1 MFHDPPAEF
10 IGECSDV
17 AAFYNNIGRILV
29 MAILL
34 VCSAFFSGTETA
46 YFNLSIR
53 QRRLLAQSG
62 HRLQILAA
70 RLLES
75 PSQMLSCL
83 LFGNMTVNVLFYAT
97 ASVLTI
103 RLKHDYG
110 VAAAGTAA
118 FVGFASL
125 VLFGE
130 ILPKSLAYANSRSVS
145 ILAALPLYVC
155 MKVLGP
161 IVAMFRVL
169 LVGPILGLILGRR
182 RSVKR
187 ATTGD
192 LKVLME
198 HIRKRGLISDDENR
212 LLYEIVELGHLKVR
226 HVMEPRVD
234 MVTCSVRASREEFI
248 SKMRQWRMT
257 KIAVYGRTIDDVVGV
272 VYLRDLLLHGETPA
286 DKLVRPAHFVP
297 EQQSVEQLLEHFRRS
312 HTDMAVVVDEY
323 GGLAGCVELEDVVE
337 ELIGDIERSGET
349 PAEPETIG
357 PFTYRLSGATPIHD
371 WAEAFGLDLEEVRAT
386 TVGGLVTFVLGRIPH
401 QGDEAQWKHLRFRV
415 ERMHKR
421 RVDTVVMTI
430 WPGGGQ
436 GS

>member
-1 MFHDPPAEF
+1 
-10 IGECSDV
+10 V
-17 AAFYNNIGRILV
+17 AAFYDNIGRLLV
-29 MAILL
+29 MAVLL
-34 VCSAFFSGTETA
+34 ACSAFFSGTETA
-46 YFNLSIR
+46 YFTLSLR

-62 HRLQILAA
+62 HRLQVLAA

-103 RLKHDYG
+103 RLKGDYG
-110 VAAAGTAA
+110 MAVAGAAAFMA
-118 FVGFASL
+118 FACL

-145 ILAALPLYVC
+145 VLAALPLYVC
-155 MKVLGP
+155 VTAIGP
-161 IVAMFRVL
+161 LVAMSRLL
-169 LVGPILGLILGRR
+169 LVSPILGLILGRR

-234 MVTCSVRASREEFI
+234 MTTCSVRASREEFI

-257 KIAVYGRTIDDVVGV
+257 KIAVYGRAIDDVVGV
-272 VYLRDLLLHGETPA
+272 VYLRDILLHGETPA

-312 HTDMAVVVDEY
+312 RTDMAIVVDEY

-337 ELIGDIERSGET
+337 ELIGDIERTGEA

-357 PFTYRLSGATPIHD
+357 PFTYRLSGATPVHD
-371 WAEAFGLDLEEVRAT
+371 WAEAFGLDMEEIRAT
-386 TVGGLVTFVLGRIPH
+386 TVGGLVTFVLGRIPRP
-401 QGDEAQWKHLRFRV
+401 GDEAKWEHLLFRV

-421 RVDTVVMTI
+421 RVDTVIMTI
-430 WPGGGQ
+430 SPSHGRE
-436 GS
+436 S

>member
-1 MFHDPPAEF
+1 M
-10 IGECSDV
+10 

-29 MAILL
+29 MAALL
-34 VCSAFFSGTETA
+34 GCSAFFSGTETA
-46 YFNLSIR
+46 YFNLSLR
-53 QRRLLAQSG
+53 QRRSLAQSG
-62 HRLQILAA
+62 HRLQMLTA
-70 RLLES
+70 RLLDM

-83 LFGNMTVNVLFYAT
+83 LFGNMTVNILFYAT

-103 RLKHDYG
+103 RLKQDSG
-110 VAAAGTAA
+110 VAVAGAAA
-118 FVGFASL
+118 FVAFACL
-125 VLFGE
+125 VIFGE

-155 MKVLGP
+155 MKGLGP
-161 IVAMFRVL
+161 IVATFRIL

-182 RSVKR
+182 RWAR
-187 ATTGD
+187 QATTGD

-234 MVTCSVRASREEFI
+234 MAMCSVRASREDII
-248 SKMRQWRMT
+248 STMRRRRMT
-257 KIAVYGRTIDDVVGV
+257 KIGVYGKTRDDVVGI
-272 VYLRDLLLHGETPA
+272 VYLRDVLLHSETNP
-286 DKLVRPAHFVP
+286 DTLVHPAHFVP

-312 HTDMAVVVDEY
+312 RTDMAVVVDEY

-337 ELIGDIERSGET
+337 ELIGDMDRAGES

-357 PFTYRLSGATPIHD
+357 PFTYRLSGSTPIHD

-430 WPGGGQ
+430 WPGSGQ